1 MIQKC
6 TNKLLY
12 PLTSFLVDECILFLD
27 VALYTDPEEIYLV
40 RKDGTV
46 MMYDPTNLKETL
58 KIKNSRMVSG
68 TI

>member
-1 MIQKC
+1 MHFVHFMI
-6 TNKLLY
+6 
-12 PLTSFLVDECILFLD
+12 VLD

-58 KIKNSRMVSG
+58 KIKNSRMVSAK
-68 TI
+68 I

>member
-1 MIQKC
+1 MI
-6 TNKLLY
+6 
-12 PLTSFLVDECILFLD
+12 VLD

-58 KIKNSRMVSG
+58 KIKNSRMVSAK
-68 TI
+68 I